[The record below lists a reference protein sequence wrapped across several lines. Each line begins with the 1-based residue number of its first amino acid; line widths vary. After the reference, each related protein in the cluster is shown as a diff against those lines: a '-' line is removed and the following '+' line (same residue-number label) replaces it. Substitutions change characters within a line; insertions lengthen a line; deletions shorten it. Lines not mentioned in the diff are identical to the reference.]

1 MKLALAGL
9 MTLALVG
16 CGDWGHGKDDV
27 VAKCKE
33 YTTES
38 ACTADELCK
47 WKYADAD
54 SAPRC
59 KAK

>member
-9 MTLALVG
+9 MALALVG
-16 CGDWGHGKDDV
+16 CGPEVFDKEE
-27 VAKCKE
+27 VAEHCNT
-33 YTTES
+33 YTTKDT
-38 ACTADELCK
+38 CTADDLCK
-47 WKYADAD
+47 WKDADAD